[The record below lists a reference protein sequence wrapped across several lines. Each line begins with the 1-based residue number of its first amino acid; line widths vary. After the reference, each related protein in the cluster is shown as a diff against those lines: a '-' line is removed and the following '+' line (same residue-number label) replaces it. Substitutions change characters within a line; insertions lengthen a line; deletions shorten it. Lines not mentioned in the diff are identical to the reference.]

1 MHDITAYRKMQ
12 AVENEHKLLSLLTA
26 SVSHEMLTPIKCI
39 VQMTKSLSENLKNG
53 EFKYEAKLILSTTKL
68 LMSQVKILLD
78 KNLLDRDHFLP
89 NIEPHSLNSIIN
101 ETIEIMRTQSAI
113 KHIQLLYN
121 LFSGDIMLMI
131 DKLRI

>member
-1 MHDITAYRKMQ
+1 MHDITAYKKMQ

-39 VQMTKSLSENLKNG
+39 VQMTKSLSENLKTG

-78 KNLLDRDHFLP
+78 KNLLDRDHFQP
-89 NIEPHSLNSIIN
+89 SIEPHSLNSIIT
-101 ETIEIMRTQSAI
+101 ETIEIMKT
-113 KHIQLLYN
+113 
-121 LFSGDIMLMI
+121 
-131 DKLRI
+131 